1 MRLFALS
8 AVAALSACTPVT
20 SAEQP
25 AVPVDTPTGLNASDI
40 AGEWRVAGVN
50 GGEVNQ
56 SNGITASITDKTI
69 LINSGCVNMV
79 YSYTLSNGTFSAA
92 LGQDVGGKPVMSC
105 MRGLSD
111 TENAIGDAI
120 QKADTAKKDASN
132 ALVLSGGGT
141 SLSLYTQ

>member
-20 SAEQP
+20 SSEQP
-25 AVPVDTPTGLNASDI
+25 AVTVDTPTGLNASDI
-40 AGEWRVAGVN
+40 VGEWRIAGVN

-56 SNGITASITDKTI
+56 STGITASITAKTI

-79 YSYTLSNGTFSAA
+79 YSYTLSNGDFSVA
-92 LGQDVGGKPVMSC
+92 LGQDAGDKPVISC

-132 ALVLSGGGT
+132 ALVLSGGGA